1 MNYLNEQRRNALAAE
16 YVLGTL
22 RGKARVRYQKL
33 MMQYQLIAE
42 TTALWEQYLGG
53 LNQRVPPVKPPPRV
67 WEAICA
73 QIDPASVTESTAL
86 PSSSDG
92 TSDDNIVAFERKR
105 RKQWRLFSG
114 VAAAAALMMAVL
126 LVTLSEPVVAPIE
139 RVAIF
144 SDTDNQPL
152 WIIEI
157 SGDSLNVRVTDALA
171 AVSDKDYQLWMAPA
185 DGGAPIS
192 LGLLPKNGDITRI
205 PPEMLLDKNVT
216 VLAVS
221 LEPLGGSPN
230 GSPTDVLYHTNI
242 FSV

>member
-1 MNYLNEQRRNALAAE
+1 MNYLTEARRNALAAE

-33 MMQYQLIAE
+33 MMQYQVIAE
-42 TTALWEQYLGG
+42 TTALWEQYLDG
-53 LNQRVPPVKPPPRV
+53 LNHRLPPVTPPPRV
-67 WEAICA
+67 WEAI
-73 QIDPASVTESTAL
+73 QKYINPEERTDAS
-86 PSSSDG
+86 G
-92 TSDDNIVAFERKR
+92 NIVAFERKR

-126 LVTLSEPVVAPIE
+126 LVSMTEPVTAPVE

-144 SDTDNQPL
+144 NDSDNQPL

-157 SGDSLNVRVTDALA
+157 SGDSLNVRVTGALA
-171 AVSDKDYQLWMAPA
+171 ARTDKDYQLWMAPA
-185 DGGAPIS
+185 GVGAPVS
-192 LGLLPKNGDITRI
+192 LGLLPKSGDITRI
-205 PPEMLLDKNVT
+205 PPSMLLDKNVT

-221 LEPLGGSPN
+221 MEPPGGSPN

>member
-22 RGKARVRYQKL
+22 RGKARLRYQKL

-53 LNQRVPPVKPPPRV
+53 LNQRVPPVKPPARV
-67 WEAICA
+67 WDAICA
-73 QIDPASVTESTAL
+73 RIDPDSVSVSTPTET
-86 PSSSDG
+86 
-92 TSDDNIVAFERKR
+92 DNIVDFERKR

-126 LVTLSEPVVAPIE
+126 LVTVSEPVVAPVE

-144 SDTDNQPL
+144 NDTNNQPL

-171 AVSDKDYQLWMAPA
+171 AVSGKDYQLWMAPA
-185 DGGAPIS
+185 SGGAPIS

-205 PPEMLLDKNVT
+205 PPSMLLDRNVT

-230 GSPTDVLYHTNI
+230 GSPTEVLYHTNI